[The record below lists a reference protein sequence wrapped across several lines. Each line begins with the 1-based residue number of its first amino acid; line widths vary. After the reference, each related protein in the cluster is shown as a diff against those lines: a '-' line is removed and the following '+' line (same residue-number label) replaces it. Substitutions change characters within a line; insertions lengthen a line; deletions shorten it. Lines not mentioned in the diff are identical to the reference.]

1 MGNFFAEAFI
11 GMMYL
16 ICVYLICVISCK
28 VIELVWMC
36 VYMCFSPFWCP
47 GRHIEPLPV
56 EICKGFTHLV
66 QYIRLRL
73 RRCKKRVEKKK
84 VKPIIYDNAHIIV
97 INPYEKYQIATVSK
111 VIN

>member
-1 MGNFFAEAFI
+1 MHAAGQLCSLQDLSLCTIIDADKGLGGTFYDYKFGEGTCWLGLKQSSFE
-11 GMMYL
+11 
-16 ICVYLICVISCK
+16 S
-28 VIELVWMC
+28 
-36 VYMCFSPFWCP
+36 
-47 GRHIEPLPV
+47 